1 MIVWRSSLLI
11 SQNTLRALRSPS
23 LSPSI
28 SNSFRQLI
36 QFYPSPNPIDSQRIS
51 TLASS
56 TLPNNRLRAVTHT
69 SKWSEGLS
77 ENSSVD
83 QNQTF
88 GLVPSLADHW
98 PISFNLRPGFT
109 NRLSTLI
116 SQSKLSDRL
125 LNQSKTT
132 FLSRAVE
139 FFNRSKSN
147 GQNDQNGYRRR
158 FVMNFS
164 NLILCESMILNMDEQ
179 AETQGINLEQNQL
192 ERELEAFE
200 SVDRSNDCDDLHHRS
215 GKRQSIVSLSK
226 LSFGSLVGLFVGIF
240 LRKGLSIA
248 GFFLG
253 GGFFILQYLH
263 SKSLIDVNWPG
274 FKNRSTRLKQDQ
286 QQKRQGSLIGTR
298 DDVGNHFVDDEG
310 GDGGGV
316 ELRRIFKALIDFL
329 TQDFQYRSTFI
340 LGFFLGFKMG

>member
-192 ERELEAFE
+192 ERELEAL
-200 SVDRSNDCDDLHHRS
+200 NL

-274 FKNRSTRLKQDQ
+274 FKNRYDSFIS
-286 QQKRQGSLIGTR
+286 SLIGTR